1 MNNSRDTIEHL
12 TEFALS
18 MGEIMLVSG
27 AEMARV
33 EDTVRR
39 ILKAG
44 GLTSPEVFALPTGI
58 FVGARDRRG
67 IAAMNRVTDR
77 STNLF
82 RICRL
87 NQLSREFCSKK
98 KTLKEAEEELLRI
111 KSDPDYGF
119 LIKLLGYALC
129 CGFFAV
135 MFGGGAAEVLAAAG
149 VGLLLCSVLKFLSRY
164 SLSDF
169 IRVMMGAFTVGLS
182 TLLVQHF
189 LWTPL
194 MADAVLIGAIM
205 PLVPGATLTTG
216 IRDTIN
222 GDYSAGT
229 ARIAEAVVT
238 ALAVAT
244 GVAGSMMVLR

>member
-1 MNNSRDTIEHL
+1 
-12 TEFALS
+12 
-18 MGEIMLVSG
+18 
-27 AEMARV
+27 
-33 EDTVRR
+33 
-39 ILKAG
+39 
-44 GLTSPEVFALPTGI
+44 
-58 FVGARDRRG
+58 
-67 IAAMNRVTDR
+67 
-77 STNLF
+77 
-82 RICRL
+82 
-87 NQLSREFCSKK
+87 
-98 KTLKEAEEELLRI
+98 
-111 KSDPDYGF
+111 
-119 LIKLLGYALC
+119 
-129 CGFFAV
+129 
-135 MFGGGAAEVLAAAG
+135 
-149 VGLLLCSVLKFLSRY
+149 
-164 SLSDF
+164 
-169 IRVMMGAFTVGLS
+169 MMGAFTVGLS